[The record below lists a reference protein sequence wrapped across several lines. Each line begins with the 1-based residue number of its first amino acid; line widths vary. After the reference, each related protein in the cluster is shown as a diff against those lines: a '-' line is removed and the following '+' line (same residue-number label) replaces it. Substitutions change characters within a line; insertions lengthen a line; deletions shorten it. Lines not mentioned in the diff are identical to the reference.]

1 MKVLFRAL
9 VVVVSLT
16 VMNGNSIDMMWKLMC
31 SIKDDSAKV
40 NHLRVCLGERYKQ
53 QAEWLPDAVK
63 KCEYSKFSYGNFEE
77 YVREM
82 CKAER
87 EADEKEVK
95 KCIGNEILKAG
106 VGLDDA
112 MSDAV
117 KNCF

>member
-1 MKVLFRAL
+1 MKVLFTAL

-16 VMNGNSIDMMWKLMC
+16 VTNGNSVDMMWKLMC

-40 NHLRVCLGERYKQ
+40 NHLRVCIGERYKQ
-53 QAEWLPDAVK
+53 LAEWLPDAAK
-63 KCEYSKFSYGNFEE
+63 NCEYSKFPYGNFEE

-87 EADEKEVK
+87 EADEKEVIE
-95 KCIGNEILKAG
+95 CIENEILKAG
-106 VGLDDA
+106 AGLDDV
-112 MSDAV
+112 MSDSV